1 MDTEKVEDKTA
12 TPPTSKLNSPTTEA
26 LEAAI
31 LKVYLNSGSCVIVK
45 FAVDTL
51 VKTVVQAVSS
61 QIACGSRVFEGL
73 YGIRLA
79 HTLSDDVYWIHG
91 ESVVLQVVQ
100 KFQALLSIDEW
111 RYELR
116 VRYLPSDLRELYEKD
131 KVTFHYFY
139 EQVKNDYLKLKCNL
153 DQELALQLCCIEI
166 RRFFKDLSHIALDK
180 KSNFEYLERDVGLHK
195 FLPAAVITAHKP
207 KTLRKLMQSHMKK
220 FVSLS
225 EVDCMFKFLRLVH
238 PVLLY
243 DREIFKC
250 ALGGGWSVP
259 IELVIGP
266 DLGISYLTDRATQP
280 THMASFHQVQSLH
293 TIQSEYESGC
303 KAILQL
309 KISGASE
316 MLSVSCPTL
325 AIAESMAD
333 LIDGYCRL
341 VHKTQTSFWNRKN
354 ERCPNLSSPQSD
366 IDDDTDNKKEIV
378 FRGDSSDL
386 IDDEGDYSTPVAR
399 DYELIRG
406 DITLED
412 IIGEGQFGDVHRGT
426 YKYKDSQSIPVA
438 IKTCKVESEE
448 SVGEKFLEE
457 AYIMQQFDH
466 PHITRLIGI
475 CSESPIWIVMELA
488 KHGEMRAYL
497 QNNQS
502 RLDLGIL
509 ILYAYQLSTALSYLE
524 CRKFVHRDIAARNVL
539 VSARDCVKLADF
551 GLSRWVEDQSYYK
564 ASRGKLPIKW
574 MAPESINF
582 RRFTTASDVWMFG
595 VCMWEILMF
604 GVKPFQGVRNND
616 VIVKIENGER
626 LPLPPNCPPR
636 LYSLMSQCWSYEPSK
651 RPSFKEMKHV
661 LREILED
668 ERTQVEDTLKREN
681 RRVQAMSWGSSGSD
695 EPPPKPTRQLVDIVA
710 PPEEPTTYIVAPNP
724 EVLAKLI
731 QDNANSLPPAWAY
744 VAPASP
750 ANTFTVAKYGEGEEG
765 NSEYNQPGDMNSTA
779 QILETKVENLAQ
791 KCQELNLEQ
800 ARKRLSY
807 SDHSHGSDSESASTV
822 PGSPTLGNDQMLE
835 SLDSYPIERKLSNGF
850 DESPINSESAS
861 VTKPVTP
868 TSTLSSSSHVS
879 SSSAGN
885 DPVYECTTSVVRSV
899 MQLLQGV
906 QKGQH
911 SDYLELVKN
920 VGIELRNLL
929 AAVDQIVPTLPSW
942 SHKEI
947 EMAHSVLSKDMVNL
961 VQAMKQ
967 AQRFAMTTLDGEYR
981 KHMLSAAHIIA
992 VNAKNL
998 LDTVATVR
1006 IRMQSGLGPEDALP
1020 ARETASI
1027 ESNIVEAEAE
1037 PPQLNQ
1043 PIESS
1048 YYNIQGEVSDMDNV
1062 GGSRNS
1068 NNVRNG
1074 AFVT

>member
-1 MDTEKVEDKTA
+1 MEAENVEEKVSS
-12 TPPTSKLNSPTTEA
+12 PPTSKLSSPTTEA
-26 LEAAI
+26 LETAI
-31 LKVYLNSGSCVIVK
+31 LKVFLNSGSCVIVK

-61 QIACGSRVFEGL
+61 QIACDTRVFESL

-91 ESVVLQVVQ
+91 ESVVLQVV
-100 KFQALLSIDEW
+100 KKYQALLSIDEW

-139 EQVKNDYLKLKCNL
+139 EQVKNDYLKLKCNV

-180 KSNFEYLERDVGLHK
+180 KSNFEYLERDIGLHK

-207 KTLRKLMQSHMKK
+207 KTLRKMMQSQMKK

-238 PVLLY
+238 PILLY
-243 DREIFKC
+243 DREIFKV

-259 IELVIGP
+259 IELVVGP

-280 THMASFHQVQSLH
+280 THVASFHQVQSLQ

-309 KISGASE
+309 KIAGASE
-316 MLSVSCPTL
+316 MLSISCPTL

-341 VHKTQTSFWNRKN
+341 VHKTQTSFWNKKN
-354 ERCPNLSSPQSD
+354 ERCPSLNSPQSD
-366 IDDDTDNKKEIV
+366 IADENDKNQEIV

-399 DYELIRG
+399 DYELNRADVVLG
-406 DITLED
+406 D

-426 YKYKDSQSIPVA
+426 YKSKDALTVPIAV
-438 IKTCKVESEE
+438 KTCKVESEE

-502 RLDLGIL
+502 RLDLGTL

-539 VSARDCVKLADF
+539 VYAKDCVKLADF

-564 ASRGKLPIKW
+564 ASKGKLPIKW

-651 RPSFKEMKHV
+651 RPSFKEMKHI

-681 RRVQAMSWGSSGSD
+681 RRIQAMSWCSSGSD
-695 EPPPKPTRQLVDIVA
+695 EPPPKPARHQVDIVA
-710 PPEEPTTYIVAPNP
+710 PPVEPTTYIVAPNP

-731 QDNANSLPPAWAY
+731 QENANSLPPAWAY

-750 ANTFTVAKYGEGEEG
+750 ANTFTIQKYDTEEGGEEG
-765 NSEYNQPGDMNSTA
+765 AKELTSTTD
-779 QILETKVENLAQ
+779 QVLETKIENLAQ

-822 PGSPTLGNDQMLE
+822 PGSPTMVGEQLCEN
-835 SLDSYPIERKLSNGF
+835 LDSIPGERKLSNGYPEQNVF
-850 DESPINSESAS
+850 SDEA
-861 VTKPVTP
+861 
-868 TSTLSSSSHVS
+868 SSSKPQTPGASILSPSQPLNPSHGS
-879 SSSAGN
+879 
-885 DPVYECTTSVVRSV
+885 DPIYECTTSVVRSV

-911 SDYLELVKN
+911 ADYLELVKN
-920 VGIELRNLL
+920 VGIELRSLL
-929 AAVDQIVPTLPSW
+929 AAVDHFVPQLPSW

-967 AQRFAMTTLDGEYR
+967 AQRFAQTTLDGEYR
-981 KHMLSAAHIIA
+981 KHMLSAAHVIA

-1006 IRMQSGLGPEDALP
+1006 ARVHSGLGPDESF
-1020 ARETASI
+1020 SI
-1027 ESNIVEAEAE
+1027 RTVAPPTDESPSFVDNSVH
-1037 PPQLNQ
+1037 Q
-1043 PIESS
+1043 PVESS
-1048 YYNIQGEVSDMDNV
+1048 YYNIQTETAIRERDCEATSETQENKAGE
-1062 GGSRNS
+1062 
-1068 NNVRNG
+1068 
-1074 AFVT
+1074 FVT